1 MKNVLENPGNLRCL
15 MLNDKFFELVG
26 DLQKRGYSKSRLAV
40 MFDVSE
46 STISRVIRKN
56 REDDG
61 YVVKQISFPVLLYQN
76 LSSQALNS
84 HQPFDSYLVDKLSH
98 LLKDTSDSAV
108 ETLVEK

>member
-1 MKNVLENPGNLRCL
+1 
-15 MLNDKFFELVG
+15 MLNDEFFELV
-26 DLQKRGYSKSRLAV
+26 DNLQKRGYPKSRLAA

-46 STISRVIRKN
+46 STISRVLRKN

-61 YVVKQISFPVLLYQN
+61 YVIKQVSLPVLLYQN

-84 HQPFDSYLVDKLSH
+84 HQPFDCYLVDKLSH
-98 LLKDTSDSAV
+98 LLEDTSNGAV